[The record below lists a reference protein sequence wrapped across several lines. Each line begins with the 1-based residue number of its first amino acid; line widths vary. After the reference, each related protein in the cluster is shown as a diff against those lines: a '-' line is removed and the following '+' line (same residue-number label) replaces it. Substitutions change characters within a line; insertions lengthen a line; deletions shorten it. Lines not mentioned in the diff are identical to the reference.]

1 MKWLATGI
9 KKTNPTF
16 GRYPDQTLLS
26 LRNMP
31 DCIKDQTVWI
41 SDVMPIVDNN
51 PCVNA
56 ELIKSTAPGADPEP
70 ARLVFNHRVD
80 DIVAQRLRIVG
91 TMPIVMIRV
100 TS

>member
-1 MKWLATGI
+1 
-9 KKTNPTF
+9 
-16 GRYPDQTLLS
+16 
-26 LRNMP
+26 
-31 DCIKDQTVWI
+31 
-41 SDVMPIVDNN
+41 
-51 PCVNA
+51 
-56 ELIKSTAPGADPEP
+56 LIKSTAPGADPEP